1 MAPVSALAARA
12 GSAAEAAAPRRLAP
26 PAFVSAA
33 LRAYAQVL
41 FLGRR
46 RHGLLLLAAT
56 LLEPR
61 VGLHGLAA
69 VLAAQVLA
77 RALQLGEEA
86 TAGGLHGYNPLLV
99 GLAVGASFEPG
110 PATAAL
116 LLLAVG
122 ATVFLEAALQASLG
136 AWLGLPVLSLPF
148 LGVTWL
154 ALAAAPSL
162 GPVARAVP
170 ALVPPAPPAWL
181 PEAAWLYLRSMGAML
196 FSPGAATGALV
207 ALALLLHSR
216 IALLLSLAGFGIA
229 WVLAAHVFTF
239 ASDPSLLLL
248 HANAALVAVAL
259 GGVWFVPQA
268 SSFLLAAAAVLVTAL
283 FTAGSLPIFRAAGLP
298 VLFLPFDLAVLVVL
312 AAMRQRTRDGSPK
325 SVDFAAGAP
334 EANLAHYRTRLARF
348 GPGPAIRMAPPFSG
362 RWTVTQ
368 GVDGPHTHRGAW
380 RHALDFE
387 VLDAAGRR
395 HTGTGTQL
403 RDHLCYRLP
412 VLAPADGTVV
422 KVVTDRPDNPP
433 GELATRDPWGNLVL
447 LHHGPGL
454 YSLVAHLAPASSDL
468 REGQTVRQGARL
480 GLCGN
485 SGRSFVPHL
494 HFQLQATARL
504 GAPTLELA
512 LADAVVEEEG
522 VPRLHRSL
530 LPSEGQALRGLTR
543 QDDLAELLAFPLGRR
558 WTWLCREPGGREL
571 REAITSEI
579 SLTGELY
586 LASADG
592 GGRLWFETLGRQLL
606 VYDHLGPRRSVLH
619 LLAAA
624 LPRVPYELP
633 AGLRWDDVLP
643 RRRFRP
649 AWARWAADLAD
660 PFLAQDGL
668 VMRYRAERNG
678 VLQVRGEGRL
688 GGRTVETG
696 AVVLPG
702 RGPVELWL
710 QVGRERWSACAVEEE
725 EP

>member
-1 MAPVSALAARA
+1 
-12 GSAAEAAAPRRLAP
+12 
-26 PAFVSAA
+26 
-33 LRAYAQVL
+33 
-41 FLGRR
+41 
-46 RHGLLLLAAT
+46 
-56 LLEPR
+56 
-61 VGLHGLAA
+61 
-69 VLAAQVLA
+69 
-77 RALQLGEEA
+77 
-86 TAGGLHGYNPLLV
+86 
-99 GLAVGASFEPG
+99 
-110 PATAAL
+110 
-116 LLLAVG
+116 
-122 ATVFLEAALQASLG
+122 
-136 AWLGLPVLSLPF
+136 
-148 LGVTWL
+148 
-154 ALAAAPSL
+154 
-162 GPVARAVP
+162 
-170 ALVPPAPPAWL
+170 
-181 PEAAWLYLRSMGAML
+181 ML
-196 FSPGAATGALV
+196 FSPSAAAGALV
-207 ALALLLHSR
+207 VLALLLHSR
-216 IALLLSLAGFGIA
+216 IALLLSLLGFALA
-229 WVLAAHVFTF
+229 WALAARVFTF
-239 ASDPSLLLL
+239 ASDPALLLL

-283 FTAGSLPIFRAAGLP
+283 FTAGSLPFFRAADLP

-325 SVDFAAGAP
+325 AVDFAGGAP
-334 EANLAHYRTRLARF
+334 EANLAYYRTRLARF
-348 GPGPAIRMAPPFSG
+348 PGPSVRMAPPFSG

-387 VLDAAGRR
+387 VLDGAGRK
-395 HTGTGTQL
+395 HTGTGSQL

-447 LHHGPGL
+447 LHHAPGL
-454 YSLVAHLAPASSDL
+454 YSLVAHLAPSSTDL
-468 REGQTVRQGARL
+468 REGQTVRQGTRL

-512 LADAVVEEEG
+512 LADVLVEEEG
-522 VPRLHRSL
+522 GPRLHRSL
-530 LPSEGQALRGLTR
+530 LPREGQALRGLAR

-558 WTWLCREPGGREL
+558 SIWLCREPGGRER
-571 REAITSEI
+571 REAVTSEI
-579 SLTGELY
+579 GLTGELY

-606 VYDHLGPRRSVLH
+606 VYDHVGPRRSALH

-633 AGLRWDDVLP
+633 DGLRWDDVLP

-660 PFLAQDGL
+660 PFLSQDGL
-668 VMRYRAERNG
+668 PMQYRAERG
-678 VLQVRGEGRL
+678 GALRVLGEGRL
-688 GGRTVETG
+688 GGREVETG

-710 QVGRERWSACAVEEE
+710 RVGRERWSARAVEEE
-725 EP
+725 GT